1 MNDHQPTLDDA
12 LAEVAYLK
20 SSLNDS
26 IRLNQVLKAQVLSLR
41 RDMVLNKQ
49 QPDLSFTAME
59 QQDLAEA
66 FMGLPVKISDLDPG
80 SSIAACEGR
89 TGVVADPAVKQ
100 GKVKIKLDA
109 DEERGSKSI
118 TISVNVSKVDLS
130 EKAGGARAR
139 KKATNTRASKMM
151 QRASMRGILLESS
164 KSPPSSPKTAAPAS
178 APPSVPDASASP
190 RTLQRQST
198 IELSEDEVMPLTEDT
213 VNNLINLTGFNM
225 SKNRLDEIAWVH
237 LSKGLLGKEKYKS
250 FEKTSIQETS
260 DAKDLDELFDEAKGV
275 LPVFEQTMRD
285 VVEAVGLMPSDLVMV
300 DDRPL
305 HGRDTVLSLAPLK
318 GRERTIA
325 KVKDDYE
332 GNHLCVLD
340 LVRCS
345 IIVETEMQVA
355 KVLEKMLS
363 MDIVVRLKNRIRPP
377 LFTGMRHLLLNV
389 GIGGHICEV
398 QIHQAHI
405 FDEKHVMNTYFDYFR
420 AMFQGS
426 SASYE
431 QLMVQVEAVGNLGM
445 KR

>member
-1 MNDHQPTLDDA
+1 
-12 LAEVAYLK
+12 
-20 SSLNDS
+20 
-26 IRLNQVLKAQVLSLR
+26 
-41 RDMVLNKQ
+41 
-49 QPDLSFTAME
+49 
-59 QQDLAEA
+59 
-66 FMGLPVKISDLDPG
+66 
-80 SSIAACEGR
+80 
-89 TGVVADPAVKQ
+89 
-100 GKVKIKLDA
+100 
-109 DEERGSKSI
+109 
-118 TISVNVSKVDLS
+118 
-130 EKAGGARAR
+130 
-139 KKATNTRASKMM
+139 
-151 QRASMRGILLESS
+151 
-164 KSPPSSPKTAAPAS
+164 
-178 APPSVPDASASP
+178 
-190 RTLQRQST
+190 
-198 IELSEDEVMPLTEDT
+198 
-213 VNNLINLTGFNM
+213 
-225 SKNRLDEIAWVH
+225 
-237 LSKGLLGKEKYKS
+237 
-250 FEKTSIQETS
+250 
-260 DAKDLDELFDEAKGV
+260 
-275 LPVFEQTMRD
+275 MRD

-405 FDEKHVMNTYFDYFR
+405 FDEKHVMHTYFDYFR

-445 KR
+445 KRGQGMGSIAWAISRLLKKGDLKRLRGLANLVGQRIGFGDEALELVLRKKIVELEGEGGV